1 MIQNADTVKT
11 DLQDLRTASPFRIWV
26 MNLWMENREERLLF
40 REDPVTMKQYW
51 DTCKWW
57 VKREYKYQRQ
67 K

>member
-1 MIQNADTVKT
+1 
-11 DLQDLRTASPFRIWV
+11 
-26 MNLWMENREERLLF
+26 LLF

-57 VKREYKYQRQ
+57 VKREYKYQSQ